1 MQLPEFMDRVEK
13 RRETASRARVE
24 ELVKASLATLGERL
38 YRTERDEL
46 KAQLPKDMEG
56 FLERESIREA
66 QPIDTEGFSLEEY
79 YQRVAARTEVGFP
92 EVVEWSRDVMAVLE
106 EAVSATVI
114 EDMLSTLPD
123 SYRGLFGRE
132 PESPASPTALSEES

>member
-1 MQLPEFMDRVEK
+1 MQLSEFMDRVEE

-24 ELVKASLATLGERL
+24 ELVKASLAALGERL
-38 YRTERDEL
+38 YRTERDAL
-46 KAQLPKDMEG
+46 KAQLPKDMES

-66 QPIDTEGFSLEEY
+66 QPIDTEGFPLEEY

-92 EVVEWSRDVMAVLE
+92 EVVEWSRDVMTVLE
-106 EAVSATVI
+106 EAVSASVI
-114 EDMLSTLPD
+114 EDVLATLPD
-123 SYRGLFGRE
+123 TYRELFGRE